1 LSDGRQV
8 LVLSETI
15 EDFLDK
21 NSIIDS

>member
-15 EDFLDK
+15 KDFLNK